1 MDSQVTT
8 PTSTSLEDV
17 FIFEDFFDRQFI
29 SDLFLA
35 CQSLPAGD
43 PFIDNHGVFKK
54 QLVSEQTFLSDDD
67 LKQELFSKT
76 LNLVQSVFPQNTYL
90 IEAIYSKL
98 HLPWDIHNDYVKSDR
113 EMVHQPFYNILIP
126 LHDVDSRTII
136 FNQVADRKDFYL
148 YKEKNQPV
156 DNPISEEYWNQYLD
170 YCWPEDRQYLTLQ
183 KEMPAQR
190 AGQLIGFRRNIFHAS
205 DNFHTRNAGPKHL
218 LQMLLDTD
226 DQ

>member
-8 PTSTSLEDV
+8 PTSTSLDDV

-29 SDLFLA
+29 SELLLA
-35 CQSLPAGD
+35 YQSMPAGD
-43 PFIDNHGVFKK
+43 PFIDKYGVFKG
-54 QLVSEQTFLSDDD
+54 QLVSEQTFLSGDD

-76 LNLVQSVFPQNTYL
+76 LDLVQSVFPQNTYL
-90 IEAIYSKL
+90 IEALYQKL
-98 HLPWDIHNDYVKSDR
+98 YLPLDIHNDYVKSDR

-136 FNQVADRKDFYL
+136 FNQTDNQKDFYL
-148 YKEKNQPV
+148 YKQNNQPV
-156 DNPISEEYWNQYLD
+156 DNPIGEEYWNQYLD
-170 YCWPEDRQYLTLQ
+170 FCWPEDRQYLTLQ
-183 KEMPAQR
+183 KELPAQR

-205 DNFHTRNAGPKHL
+205 DNFHTRNTGPKYF